1 MIAIRK
7 NDWCHRL
14 CELHAASPDI
24 LVDAELLEG
33 AILESGKAL
42 LGERRQAVAV
52 AHHQAHAVVLALWV
66 FADFVEVFACAYAE
80 DAI

>member
-1 MIAIRK
+1 MTWVKKKDSTPSNHSTRSS
-7 NDWCHRL
+7 W
-14 CELHAASPDI
+14 ELHAASPDI

-66 FADFVEVFACAYAE
+66 GGEHKIHSDT
-80 DAI
+80 